1 MRVNWLPNR
10 IAADI
15 RGLGVAGAMALSVSA
30 LIAAWCAAWSI
41 FGDWT
46 LLTRWGAY
54 AFPWL
59 GVAALLACIPA
70 VVKRRYRIA
79 LIQALPA
86 LLMLLPIAGRAWP
99 GRLWNVAAPSDIR
112 VVTFN
117 ITDFNS
123 VTLARTYDRAAHRIA
138 ALHPDVVF
146 LQQIGDPEDL
156 LARFA
161 REPGLRGLHAYP
173 LKSSEDI
180 ILSRYPLE
188 GVAVPFGRS
197 VTAIAN
203 IGSCRLA
210 LWDLHGPHGEHD
222 VNEQADFFR
231 DFRARFAP
239 VGAGAIVAG
248 DMNSTEFNS
257 VQAPLRDVLG
267 DAFAS
272 TGFGAGFTYPT
283 GVRRVGRLGPLVRID
298 HIFFTP
304 ALTPTQ
310 SFAFGGDIGSDHYAL
325 FAAFR
330 LPGDCAS
337 SPGHAPA
344 PSKAP

>member
-1 MRVNWLPNR
+1 MRVNWPLKR
-10 IAADI
+10 IAAGI
-15 RGLGVAGAMALSVSA
+15 RGFGVAGGMSLSVSA
-30 LIAAWCAAWSI
+30 LIAIWCVAWVI
-41 FGDWT
+41 FGDWM

-59 GVAALLACIPA
+59 GLAALLACIPA
-70 VVKRRYRIA
+70 IVKRRYGIA
-79 LIQALPA
+79 LIQVVLALS
-86 LLMLLPIAGRAWP
+86 MLLPIGGRAWP
-99 GRLWNVAAPSDIR
+99 GRLWNAAVPSDIR

-123 VTLARTYDRAAHRIA
+123 ETLGRTYDRAAHRIA
-138 ALHPDVVF
+138 TLHPDIVF
-146 LQQIGDPEDL
+146 LQQIANPQDL

-161 REPGLRGLHAYP
+161 REPGLRKLHAYP
-173 LKSSEDI
+173 RKSSEDM

-188 GVAVPFGRS
+188 SAAIPFARS
-197 VTAIAN
+197 VTAVAD
-203 IGSCRLA
+203 IGGCRLA
-210 LWDLHGPHGEHD
+210 LWNLHGPHGERAM
-222 VNEQADFFR
+222 NEQAKFFR

-283 GVRRVGRLGPLVRID
+283 GVRRLGRLGPLVRID
-298 HIFFTP
+298 YIFYTST
-304 ALTPTQ
+304 LTPTQ
-310 SFAFGGDIGSDHYAL
+310 SFAFGGDIGSDHYAV
-325 FAAFR
+325 FASFR
-330 LPGDCAS
+330 LPDKCANIA
-337 SPGHAPA
+337 PG
-344 PSKAP
+344 